1 MRNRLKLLLRDESGA
16 VSVDWVVLTAA
27 IVALAVAVFAILNSG
42 SGGIAG
48 GVRDYLST
56 LTVGGK

>member
-1 MRNRLKLLLRDESGA
+1 MRNRLYRVLRDDSGA

-27 IVALAVAVFAILNSG
+27 VVALAGLVFASLDSG